1 MSVPIHPADKSSHSM
16 GGDPDG
22 SLEGSFDETGG
33 GRNPTTALIEE
44 RIFPIPGGGIL
55 YDPACVEPPMDRPDF
70 LANALFDRSH
80 WASLGALEE
89 FAGGRGSVALIR
101 AGGPSGSGNDGRNA
115 NVQAWVLRHYR
126 RGGWAA
132 RLSADRYL
140 WLGADR
146 TRSFMEWR
154 LLAQLRRR
162 GLPVPHPVAACYMR
176 GSFTYQ
182 ADLLTRWLPATRTL
196 AEAITGAELPSA
208 LWSMVGR
215 TIAAFHRE
223 GVQHADL
230 NAGNILLREDVLGTW
245 KGDRP
250 GNPAAG
256 AHQQAPVHLLDF
268 DRGRIRVRGAWEA
281 QVLARLERSLYKIRR
296 LRKDVRFS
304 DASWRALMAGYDRG
318 LCEPALRRADPA

>member
-44 RIFPIPGGGIL
+44 RFSPTPGGGIL
-55 YDPACVEPPMDRPDF
+55 YDPACVDLPMDRSADF
-70 LANALFDRSH
+70 PANTLFDRSH

-101 AGGPSGSGNDGRNA
+101 ANTRSGSGNDDRNA
-115 NVQAWVLRHYR
+115 NAQAWVLRHYR

-132 RLSADRYL
+132 RLSSDRYL
-140 WLGADR
+140 WLGAGR

-162 GLPVPHPVAACYMR
+162 GLPVPHPVAARYMR

-208 LWSMVGR
+208 LWAMVGR

-230 NAGNILLREDVLGTW
+230 NAGNILLREDLLGTRE
-245 KGDRP
+245 GDCP
-250 GNPAAG
+250 DGPAGGTQAQ
-256 AHQQAPVHLLDF
+256 AQAPVHLLDF
-268 DRGRIRVRGAWEA
+268 DRGRIRARGAWEG
-281 QVLARLERSLYKIRR
+281 QVLARLERSLFKIRR
-296 LRKDVRFS
+296 LREDVRFS
-304 DASWRALMAGYDRG
+304 DASWRALMAGYERG
-318 LCEPALRRADPA
+318 L

>member
-1 MSVPIHPADKSSHSM
+1 MDD
-16 GGDPDG
+16 DPGG
-22 SLEGSFDETGG
+22 SLEDSFDETGG
-33 GRNPTTALIEE
+33 GQNPTPALIEE
-44 RIFPIPGGGIL
+44 RFSAIPGGGIL

-70 LANALFDRSH
+70 LAHALFDRSH

-101 AGGPSGSGNDGRNA
+101 AGGRPGSGNDGRNPS
-115 NVQAWVLRHYR
+115 VQAWVLRHYR

-140 WLGADR
+140 WLGAGR
-146 TRSFMEWR
+146 TRSFTEWR
-154 LLAQLRRR
+154 LLVQLRRR
-162 GLPVPHPVAACYMR
+162 GLPVPHPVAARYVR
-176 GSFTYQ
+176 GRFTYQ

-215 TIAAFHRE
+215 TLAAFHRE

-230 NAGNILLREDVLGTW
+230 NAGNILLREDLLGTW
-245 KGDRP
+245 GGDRP
-250 GNPAAG
+250 GNPAADTPP
-256 AHQQAPVHLLDF
+256 PVHLLDF
-268 DRGRIRVRGAWEA
+268 DRGRIRARGAWEA
-281 QVLARLERSLYKIRR
+281 QVLARLERSLHKVRR

-304 DASWRALMAGYDRG
+304 DASWRALMTGYDRG
-318 LCEPALRRADPA
+318 LCER